1 MWPIPSHDTCNVPI
15 PTPRGLTDACE
26 NITSFAGGG
35 VGTSHAS
42 STYPTPPLGY
52 PTPTP
57 RISYPLAIPYTPP
70 VYWHQVVTTK
80 AGASAWWIT
89 RFPKIIHRH
98 VMTFLN
104 TRDGSTNRLRF
115 FFSIAKPE
123 VVLLEIDRSRGKKWV
138 VSFRGFNLFMP
149 HRKIY

>member
-1 MWPIPSHDTCNVPI
+1 MSAGRGRSPGLVSEGGAISNMWPIPSHDTCNVPI

-80 AGASAWWIT
+80 VGASAWWIT

-115 FFSIAKPE
+115 F
-123 VVLLEIDRSRGKKWV
+123 SRDDNSM
-138 VSFRGFNLFMP
+138 SFDEYYN
-149 HRKIY
+149 